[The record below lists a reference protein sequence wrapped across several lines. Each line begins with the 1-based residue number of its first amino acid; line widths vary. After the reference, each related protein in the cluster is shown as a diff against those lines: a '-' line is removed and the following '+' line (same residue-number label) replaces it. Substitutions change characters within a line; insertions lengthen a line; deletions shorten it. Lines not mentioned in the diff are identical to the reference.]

1 MIDLDMSLRMHSW
14 KWRDRGRIGRAS
26 LMMHYPGSMRTTV
39 DLPPAV
45 HHRVRE
51 LAASR
56 HQSMSRV
63 IADLTMTGLAGLQ
76 VEVEYTRD
84 PRSGLPVLSLGRTV
98 DAGDVADALDDE

>member
-1 MIDLDMSLRMHSW
+1 MHSW
-14 KWRDRGRIGRAS
+14 KWRDSPCIGSAS
-26 LMMHYPGSMRTTV
+26 LVMRYPGRMRTTV

-76 VEVEYTRD
+76 VEVEYSRD
-84 PRSGLPVLSLGRTV
+84 PQSGLPVLSLGRAV
-98 DAGDVADALDDE
+98 DDAEVADALDDE

>member
-1 MIDLDMSLRMHSW
+1 MHSW
-14 KWRDRGRIGRAS
+14 KWRDAACISFAS
-26 LMMHYPGSMRTTV
+26 LVMRYPGRMRTTV

-76 VEVEYTRD
+76 VEVEYSRD
-84 PRSGLPVLSLGRTV
+84 PQSGLPVLSLGRAV
-98 DAGDVADALDDE
+98 DDAEVADALDDE